1 MCKMAILGRG
11 SMKDK
16 QKEEELRNSLDPKY
30 AHLNEDLHVEI
41 SALGPPA
48 EAHAR
53 IAYALAEVRKF
64 LIPDANDTI
73 RQEQLRE
80 ILSGEAGQEV
90 AERVRHKLAPRLQH
104 PQAPLPPA
112 AHPPIA
118 DQRGHPPQVVQ
129 TVPPR
134 TNVHSILE
142 RARISMEES
151 HRYDDH
157 GHHEPPPP
165 PHNSHSYPPHPHP
178 FDPRYQN
185 PVPNGPQAH
194 PAPVYY
200 RR

>member
-1 MCKMAILGRG
+1 
-11 SMKDK
+11 
-16 QKEEELRNSLDPKY
+16 
-30 AHLNEDLHVEI
+30 LHVEI

-90 AERVRHKLAPRLQH
+90 AERVRNKMAPRMQH
-104 PQAPLPPA
+104 PQAAHPPA
-112 AHPPIA
+112 AHPP
-118 DQRGHPPQVVQ
+118 PPTVVQ

-151 HRYDDH
+151 RRYEEH
-157 GHHEPPPP
+157 GHHEAGPPQ
-165 PHNSHSYPPHPHP
+165 HTYQPHPHAY
-178 FDPRYQN
+178 DPRYQN

-194 PAPVYY
+194 PPPGNCFPLKAF
-200 RR
+200 